1 MATSSPSRKLKNSV
15 LGFDSSTQSLTAQII
30 EIDAV
35 SGRARLIFES
45 ALNFDRDLP
54 QYGTRHGVLPNADPR
69 IVEAPPAMWAE
80 ALDMMMARIA
90 ASDVD
95 LSQIAAISGSA
106 QQHGTVYLGET
117 GFTRDKSPVW
127 LDSST
132 GAECAEITASLGG
145 DAAAARLTGSR
156 VFERFAGPQIRRFA
170 KLHPR
175 EYGATRRIHLI
186 SSFLCSELLGT
197 DAPIDAGDGSGMS
210 LMRLSKAEWDPTAVD
225 ATAPGLASKLPD
237 ISPSDSIVGT
247 LGKQWQE
254 RYGFPPADIVPWTG
268 DNSSSLVGSGCVE
281 EGTLAIS
288 LGTSDTIFG
297 VMREPRVSANGEG
310 HVFAAPTADF
320 MGITV
325 FANGSLAREHI
336 RDQYGM
342 NWFTF
347 SRALHA
353 TPPGNNGGL
362 LLPWFVPEITPH
374 VPRPRVRRQH
384 LEEHEAARNVRAIV
398 EAQMMAMANHSSW
411 MNVDVS
417 TVYATGGA
425 SGNRDVLQIMADV
438 FDARVFASPVR
449 NSACLGA
456 TLRAWHAHAHA
467 GRGGLAPVSWRDV
480 VRDLTAPDPAS
491 VVTPNPAN
499 AAVYAAL
506 RRDYAAFELA
516 HTQQ

>member
-1 MATSSPSRKLKNSV
+1 MLF

-30 EIDAV
+30 EVVGDTASLV
-35 SGRARLIFES
+35 WES

-54 QYGTRHGVLPNADPR
+54 QYGTRHGVSPNADPR
-69 IVEAPPAMWAE
+69 IVEAPPQMWAD

-95 LSQIAAISGSA
+95 LSSIAAISGSA
-106 QQHGTVYLGET
+106 QQHGTVYLGDA
-117 GFTRDKSPVW
+117 GFTRDRSPIW

-132 GAECAEITASLGG
+132 EVECAEITANLGG
-145 DAAAARLTGSR
+145 DDAAARLTGSR
-156 VFERFAGPQIRRFA
+156 VFERFAGPQIRRFWKA
-170 KLHPR
+170 RPEDYAR
-175 EYGATRRIHLI
+175 TRRIHLI
-186 SSFLCSELLGT
+186 SSFLCSELLGAN
-197 DAPIDAGDGSGMS
+197 APIDAGDGSGMS
-210 LMRLSKAEWDPTAVD
+210 LMRLSKAEWDPVALA
-225 ATAPGLASKLPD
+225 ATAPDLGAKLPA

-247 LGKQWQE
+247 LGRRWQE
-254 RYGFPPADIVPWTG
+254 RYGFPAADIVPWTG
-268 DNSSSLVGSGCVE
+268 DNSSSLIGSGCVE

-297 VMREPRVSANGEG
+297 VMREPRISANGEG
-310 HVFAAPTADF
+310 HVFAAPTGDF

-353 TPPGNNGGL
+353 TPAGNNGGL

-374 VPRPRVRRQH
+374 VSRPRAKR
-384 LEEHEAARNVRAIV
+384 LNIEEHEAARNVRAIV
-398 EAQMMAMANHSSW
+398 EAQMMAMANHSTW
-411 MNVDVS
+411 MGVDVG

-456 TLRAWHAHAHA
+456 TLRAWHAHARA
-467 GRGGLAPVSWRDV
+467 GLGGAAPVSWPDV

-499 AAVYAAL
+499 AEVYASL
-506 RRDYAAFELA
+506 RREYAAFELA
-516 HTQQ
+516 NTQQ